1 FPSGQC
7 RCFLE
12 TSQSLECFSC
22 ARATNVTDCHVVIT
36 CSTEKSCYTSVENS
50 GGSLLYSMGC
60 KESSQCPSPQTII
73 GRDTDHV
80 TGYDAMNKRASTNQ
94 NICNECCEANYCNR
108 HACENANV
116 ITTTTPQQPTT
127 LDLPEHCENNPEYN
141 CELIGATFDICKDV
155 AHAKTV
161 CKRYCGLCFLV
172 DGAWSEWSEW
182 SQCEQ
187 TCGQSRQ
194 VRIRTC
200 TNPPPQQGG
209 ADCIGD
215 KHDFRTCVGQPCPV
229 AGDWSTWSTW
239 ASCSAS
245 CGIGLTTRTRDC
257 NKPYPTYGGD
267 HCFGN
272 SVEYQI
278 CQRPGCVDGG
288 WTAWSGWGACSLT
301 CNGGLRSRNRT
312 CDNPPA
318 SLLGKPCKGDNRE
331 YESCGA
337 TTCQG
342 PSGNN
347 QKIFFAVNTPDGSMI
362 LGHYP
367 EGNHIARRSR
377 KVLYV
382 APLQEGNHIAR
393 RSRKVLYVAPLQEGN
408 HIAHR
413 FRKVLYVAPLK
424 QGNHI
429 ARRSRKVL
437 NVAPLKQGNHIARR
451 SRKVLYVAPLKQFN
465 HIARRSRKVLYVAPL
480 KQGNHIARRSRK
492 VLYVAPLKQGNH
504 IARRSRKVL
513 YVAPLKQGN
522 HIARRSRKVLYVA
535 PLKQGNHIARRF
547 RKVLYVAPLKQG
559 QFVAPVSGVYEFF
572 VTFISSNSTS
582 QCFIR
587 RNSDIVVFALTSGDD
602 GNWKSASASTY
613 VHLNV
618 SDVVDLSCGGWQ
630 YVDHNASA
638 MFS

>member
-1 FPSGQC
+1 MFDISLLNQRNDCQEDILRSVYEIKYRERPEFMVALCGEKGQC

-94 NICNECCEANYCNR
+94 NIL
-108 HACENANV
+108 
-116 ITTTTPQQPTT
+116 ITTTTPQQTTT

-209 ADCIGD
+209 ADCLGD
-215 KHDFRTCVGQPCPV
+215 KHDFRACVGQPCP
-229 AGDWSTWSTW
+229 
-239 ASCSAS
+239 
-245 CGIGLTTRTRDC
+245 
-257 NKPYPTYGGD
+257 
-267 HCFGN
+267 
-272 SVEYQI
+272 
-278 CQRPGCVDGG
+278 DGG

-318 SLLGKPCKGDNRE
+318 SFLGKPCKGDNRE

-367 EGNHIARRSR
+367 VFTKVMVNDGHAYHPARGT
-377 KVLYV
+377 
-382 APLQEGNHIAR
+382 A
-393 RSRKVLYVAPLQEGN
+393 
-408 HIAHR
+408 
-413 FRKVLYVAPLK
+413 
-424 QGNHI
+424 
-429 ARRSRKVL
+429 
-437 NVAPLKQGNHIARR
+437 
-451 SRKVLYVAPLKQFN
+451 
-465 HIARRSRKVLYVAPL
+465 
-480 KQGNHIARRSRK
+480 
-492 VLYVAPLKQGNH
+492 
-504 IARRSRKVL
+504 
-513 YVAPLKQGN
+513 
-522 HIARRSRKVLYVA
+522 
-535 PLKQGNHIARRF
+535 
-547 RKVLYVAPLKQG
+547 
-559 QFVAPVSGVYEFF
+559 
-572 VTFISSNSTS
+572 
-582 QCFIR
+582 
-587 RNSDIVVFALTSGDD
+587 
-602 GNWKSASASTY
+602 
-613 VHLNV
+613 
-618 SDVVDLSCGGWQ
+618 
-630 YVDHNASA
+630 
-638 MFS
+638 

>member
-1 FPSGQC
+1 MRKTFDYAVFLLILLFGQC

-367 EGNHIARRSR
+367 VFTKVMVNDGHAYHPAR
-377 KVLYV
+377 
-382 APLQEGNHIAR
+382 
-393 RSRKVLYVAPLQEGN
+393 
-408 HIAHR
+408 
-413 FRKVLYVAPLK
+413 
-424 QGNHI
+424 
-429 ARRSRKVL
+429 
-437 NVAPLKQGNHIARR
+437 
-451 SRKVLYVAPLKQFN
+451 
-465 HIARRSRKVLYVAPL
+465 
-480 KQGNHIARRSRK
+480 
-492 VLYVAPLKQGNH
+492 
-504 IARRSRKVL
+504 
-513 YVAPLKQGN
+513 
-522 HIARRSRKVLYVA
+522 
-535 PLKQGNHIARRF
+535 
-547 RKVLYVAPLKQG
+547 G

-638 MFS
+638 MFSGALLQRD